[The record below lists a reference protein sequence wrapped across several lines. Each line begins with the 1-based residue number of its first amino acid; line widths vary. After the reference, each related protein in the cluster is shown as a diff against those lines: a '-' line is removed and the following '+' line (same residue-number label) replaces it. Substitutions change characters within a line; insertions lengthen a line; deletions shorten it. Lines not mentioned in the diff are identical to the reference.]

1 MILELIDER
10 KVRADDYI
18 TGAIIINLLVFILF
32 FKLEAIMSI
41 AVYPF
46 TSLLIYGILKIF
58 TGLKKRRTKG
68 RININNILLGIIYI
82 IFSLFL
88 LNLIFTQ
95 PTVKSHHIIRL
106 ITFPI
111 MIAGFA
117 GIIKGLIINLYSV
130 KYRMINIIVGFFT
143 VIISFLTYST
153 IVNNFLFNVI
163 LLCLTLLLN
172 IFCRAAL
179 YLSEFGL
186 SLMQIKN
193 FKLLFYIISDY
204 LIFVDNDGNL
214 ILSKLE

>member
-1 MILELIDER
+1 
-10 KVRADDYI
+10 
-18 TGAIIINLLVFILF
+18 
-32 FKLEAIMSI
+32 
-41 AVYPF
+41 
-46 TSLLIYGILKIF
+46 
-58 TGLKKRRTKG
+58 
-68 RININNILLGIIYI
+68 
-82 IFSLFL
+82 
-88 LNLIFTQ
+88 
-95 PTVKSHHIIRL
+95 
-106 ITFPI
+106 

>member
-10 KVRADDYI
+10 KIKADDYI
-18 TGAIIINLLVFILF
+18 TGVMIVNFLVFAMF
-32 FKLEAIMSI
+32 FRLEAIMAV

-46 TSLLIYGILKIF
+46 TSLFIYGILKIY
-58 TGLKKRRTKG
+58 TGLKKIRIKG

-82 IFSLFL
+82 GFSIFL

-95 PTVKSHHIIRL
+95 PTVKSHHIISL

-111 MIAGFA
+111 MIGGFA

-130 KYRMINIIVGFFT
+130 KHRMINNFVGFIT
-143 VIISFLTYST
+143 IVICFLTFST
-153 IVNNFLFNVI
+153 IIKNFIFNVV
-163 LLCLTLLLN
+163 LLSLTLLLN
-172 IFCRAAL
+172 IFSRAAL

-186 SLMQIKN
+186 SLRQIKN

-204 LIFVDNDGNL
+204 LIFVDRDGNL
-214 ILSKLE
+214 VLSKIE